1 MYVYVLYKDFS
12 IHLVILLVHV
22 ISAEVCRHGL
32 DTV

>member
-12 IHLVILLVHV
+12 IHLVILFVRV
-22 ISAEVCRHGL
+22 ISAEVCRYGL